1 MQEFLDEQEIQV
13 KKIAKF
19 VLNEEDRLKKLSV
32 YEFLFHLQCLH
43 DESE

>member
-1 MQEFLDEQEIQV
+1 MQEFLDEQEKQV
-13 KKIAKF
+13 KKMAKF
-19 VLNEEDRLKKLSV
+19 DLDEEDRLKKLSV